1 MFLFYMVVCA
11 MVALAVVASVVY
23 TSRENHDDG
32 TRDAMDALRMM
43 HDHSAVTRNQM
54 IR

>member
-1 MFLFYMVVCA
+1 MFLLFTVVFA

-32 TRDAMDALRMM
+32 TQDAMDALMVM